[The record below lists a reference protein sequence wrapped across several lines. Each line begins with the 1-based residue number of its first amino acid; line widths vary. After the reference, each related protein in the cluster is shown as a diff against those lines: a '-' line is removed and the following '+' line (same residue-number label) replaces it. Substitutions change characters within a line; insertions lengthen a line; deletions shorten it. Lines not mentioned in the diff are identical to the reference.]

1 MSSRFRV
8 LTVRAPSFKSGVAQF
23 RFEVLGFEVL
33 GGSPPVCVEQG
44 L

>member
-23 RFEVLGFEVL
+23 RFEVLG
-33 GGSPPVCVEQG
+33 GSPQCV
-44 L
+44 